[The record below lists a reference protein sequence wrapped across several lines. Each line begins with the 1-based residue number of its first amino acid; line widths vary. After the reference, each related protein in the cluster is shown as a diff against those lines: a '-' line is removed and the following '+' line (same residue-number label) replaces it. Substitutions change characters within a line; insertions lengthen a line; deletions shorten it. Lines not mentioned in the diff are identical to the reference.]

1 MEGRRIPEVTF
12 KCREGDNQQLA
23 DGGCGFIG
31 GEWKDVTTRDIF
43 KDKRV
48 VVFSLPG
55 AFTPTCSSQQVPGY
69 EKHYDEIKAN
79 GVDEVYC
86 VSVNDAFVMNAW
98 ARDQGIEKVKMIPDG
113 NAEFTEG
120 VGFSTTFK
128 NRGFGQRSWRYSA
141 VIIDGIIEKEFV
153 ESGLVEDSDPDP
165 FEVSDAETMLAYL
178 KENK

>member
-128 NRGFGQRSWRYSA
+128 NRGFRQRSWRYSA

>member
-128 NRGFGQRSWRYSA
+128 NRGFGKRSWRYSA

-153 ESGLVEDSDPDP
+153 EPGLVEDSDPDP

>member
-141 VIIDGIIEKEFV
+141 VITDGIIEKEFV
-153 ESGLVEDSDPDP
+153 EPGLVEDSDPDP

>member
-79 GVDEVYC
+79 GIDEVYC

-153 ESGLVEDSDPDP
+153 EPGLVEDSDPDP